1 MFRIVYRNLIAFVAF
16 VGLIT
21 ACAPTTAAPTPQAAP
36 DVPTAVASVAPA
48 APAAV
53 PTAAAKSAEP
63 TAAPTVQIKRGGLLR
78 DIIKGVLDSG
88 DPVVTTLRQTPA
100 MGLMFD
106 TLLNYK
112 LVDPKTEQF
121 EMAPGLAESYKVIDS
136 KTIEFKLR
144 KGVKFHDGT
153 DFGTTVAKWNIERAA
168 THPKSQ
174 LKQTVAAID
183 NVQVVDDT
191 TLRLNLKAP
200 SALVPI
206 QMTSA
211 NQAGISMISRDALE
225 KMGEDGF
232 ARNPVGTGP
241 MKFKEWVRDVRIEV
255 EKAPNFWEAGAD
267 RQPLPYLDGYVG
279 TFIPDTSVS
288 IIQLRTGNADLFVDL
303 ELKDVPTVR
312 GNPDLMIEKVP
323 ADWISYPGFRFNPRP
338 GTSLPFSN
346 NLKLRQAAH
355 YATDRNSIAETL
367 GFGMARPAYY
377 PLWFP
382 GMLGYDESLPRYEY
396 DLAKAKGLV
405 AEAGFSDGV
414 DLDVRAINRP
424 LDVRPLEILQSMWA
438 KAGIRLSITTSDR
451 LPWIEDGRSGKFGA
465 LSNVFKS
472 QLDTGMQTAYR
483 TDGGD
488 NWAGYSNPEVDR
500 IWAQSEAEYDA
511 AKRAE
516 LYKKV
521 LRIGYEDGFHLA
533 GYMYPRVAGFS
544 KKVKDYVGWFN
555 MRYVWLDK

>member
-1 MFRIVYRNLIAFVAF
+1 MSYIYWKSIAFVII

-21 ACAPTTAAPTPQAAP
+21 ACAPAAATPTPK
-36 DVPTAVASVAPA
+36 A
-48 APAAV
+48 APA
-53 PTAAAKSAEP
+53 TAP
-63 TAAPTVQIKRGGLLR
+63 TAAPSASAPPATVNVPPKPATATSAVAAASKIKRGGVLR
-78 DIIKGVLDSG
+78 DIIKGALDSC
-88 DPVVTTLRQTPA
+88 DPVVSTLRQTPA

-121 EMAPGLAESYKVIDS
+121 DIAPGLAESYKVVDP

-153 DFGTTVAKWNIERAA
+153 DFNAAVAKWNIERAA
-168 THPKSQ
+168 THPKSR
-174 LKQTVAAID
+174 LKETVAAID
-183 NVQVVDDT
+183 NIQLVDDY
-191 TLRLNLKAP
+191 TLRLNLKVP
-200 SALVPI
+200 SALLPI

-211 NQAGISMISRDALE
+211 NQAGISMLSKDALE
-225 KMGEDGF
+225 KLGEDGF
-232 ARNPVGTGP
+232 AKNPVGTGP

-255 EKAPNFWEAGAD
+255 EKVPNYWDKGEDG
-267 RQPLPYLDGYVG
+267 QPLPYLDGYVG
-279 TFIPDTSVS
+279 IFIPDTSVS

-303 ELKDVPTVR
+303 ELKDVATVR
-312 GNPDLMIEKVP
+312 ANPDLVAEKVP
-323 ADWISYPGFRFNPRP
+323 ADWISYPGFTFNPRS

-346 NLKLRQAAH
+346 NLKLRQAAQ
-355 YATDRNSIAETL
+355 YATGRNSVAETL

-396 DLAKAKGLV
+396 DLAKAKALV
-405 AEAGFSDGV
+405 AEAGFPDGV

-438 KAGIRLSITTSDR
+438 KAGIRLQITTSDR
-451 LPWIEDGRSGKFGA
+451 LPWIDDGKAGKFEA

-472 QLDTGMQTAYR
+472 KLDTGMQTAYM
-483 TDGGD
+483 TNGGD
-488 NWAGYSNPEVDR
+488 NWPGYSNPEVDR
-500 IWAQSEAEYDA
+500 IWAQSEGEYDV

-516 LYKKV
+516 MYKKV
-521 LRIGYEDGFHLA
+521 ERIGYEDAFHLT
-533 GYMYPRVAGFS
+533 GYMYPRVAGMS
-544 KKVKDYVGWFN
+544 KKVRDYVGWFN